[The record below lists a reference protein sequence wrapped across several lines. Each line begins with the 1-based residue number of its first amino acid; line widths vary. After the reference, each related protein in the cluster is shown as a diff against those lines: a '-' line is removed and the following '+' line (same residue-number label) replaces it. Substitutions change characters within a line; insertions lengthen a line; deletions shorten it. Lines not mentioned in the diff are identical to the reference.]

1 MSAQILFGLP
11 WAEYTQGGYIGSSGL
26 SEWGTVGLEAW
37 SRENLEEGYTDSK
50 SSKYM
55 AGGTALDQRLTGD
68 PHGKPIVVLPAEYPE
83 MDKKGV
89 ATGEMKKWTGN
100 ANYCKEWLAKHSN
113 CEIITAEQDEEIK
126 VAEPRAREAI
136 GILEAQAGCK
146 AQFQVTLRGEL
157 SGLKIQTRPDMMIG
171 NTFPDLKYINGTDF
185 AAFDR
190 KFIDSRYFLQAGLAF
205 GLAREAGISGA
216 ETSFLLVES
225 GTRFPRS
232 RVALVPARVAT
243 MAWDKVRRICDEIA
257 AVRDSKL
264 GFVDVIQFSDIV
276 LPGWAETKI
285 AA

>member
-11 WAEYTQGGYIGSSGL
+11 WPEYIQGGYIGSSGL

-68 PHGKPIVVLPAEYPE
+68 PHGKPIVVKPDG
-83 MDKKGV
+83 MSF
-89 ATGEMKKWTGN
+89 AT
-100 ANYCKEWLAKHSN
+100 KEGKLWRDTHLD
-113 CEIITAEQDEEIK
+113 CEIITAEQGEEIK

-171 NTFPDLKYINGTDF
+171 NTFPDLKYINGNDF

-257 AVRDSKL
+257 AVREAYIRTPSARFAL
-264 GFVDVIQFSDIV
+264 HPSRR
-276 LPGWAETKI
+276 PGAPAQPGAGLAGVSSGWRIGTL
-285 AA
+285 

>member
-50 SSKYM
+50 SSKFM

-68 PHGKPIVVLPAEYPE
+68 PHGKPIAVKPDG
-83 MDKKGV
+83 MSFS
-89 ATGEMKKWTGN
+89 T
-100 ANYCKEWLAKHSN
+100 KEGKLWRDAHLD

-171 NTFPDLKYINGTDF
+171 NAFPDLKYINGNDF

-276 LPGWAETKI
+276 LPGWAEAKI